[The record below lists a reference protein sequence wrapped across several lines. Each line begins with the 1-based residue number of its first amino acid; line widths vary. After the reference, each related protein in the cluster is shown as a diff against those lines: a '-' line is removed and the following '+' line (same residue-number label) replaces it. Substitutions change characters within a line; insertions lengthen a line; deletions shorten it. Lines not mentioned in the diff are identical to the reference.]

1 MRKAEI
7 KNIMV
12 VFADNDFVCVF
23 DWIGKV
29 ALNTITNNNICDC
42 AVLEESTDI
51 ENFIK
56 SLLPTA
62 IEFLQYRTDK
72 YAKFCRYTNISNTE
86 LDDLVKYF
94 NNIEFIYNFSKD
106 HEYYIEGGSEILII
120 DLELNTSYIR

>member
-1 MRKAEI
+1 MKKTEI
-7 KNIMV
+7 KNIMII
-12 VFADNDFVCVF
+12 FADNDFVSVF

-29 ALNTITNNNICDC
+29 ALNTITNNNICDR
-42 AVLEESTDI
+42 AVLEDATDI

-72 YAKFCRYTNISNTE
+72 YAKFCRYENITNAK
-86 LDDLVKYF
+86 LVDLVNSF
-94 NNIEFIYNFSKD
+94 ISNIEFVYNSDDIAF
-106 HEYYIEGGSEILII
+106 YINECETLII